1 MQINALERLF
11 KYVEDSYPLFQP
23 KHEYEEKKKKKKKKR
38 RRRKKDHTP
47 PAYFDNLS
55 GLMTISQ
62 GEVKRRC
69 MELWDVPLY
78 RAV

>member
-1 MQINALERLF
+1 MWRTRIHCFNQNMNM
-11 KYVEDSYPLFQP
+11 
-23 KHEYEEKKKKKKKKR
+23 KKKR
-38 RRRKKDHTP
+38 RRRRKKEEEEKKDHTP